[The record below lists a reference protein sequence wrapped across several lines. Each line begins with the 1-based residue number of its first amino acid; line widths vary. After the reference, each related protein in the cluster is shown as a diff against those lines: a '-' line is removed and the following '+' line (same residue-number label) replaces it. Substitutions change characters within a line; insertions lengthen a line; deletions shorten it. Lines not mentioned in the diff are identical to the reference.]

1 MPAGR
6 QEALGVEVVEL
17 GLGILGRMG
26 TQELEQSSYQDQPGS
41 FLAYCC
47 L

>member
-1 MPAGR
+1 MPAGG

-26 TQELEQSSYQDQPGS
+26 TQELE
-41 FLAYCC
+41 
-47 L
+47 